1 MKCLIQTEYQLCCS
15 GAQRHMC
22 FTSFSL
28 KLSRVW
34 YSISCRHPYV
44 TEPFQKVL
52 CFYFKGCL
60 NWIAGSVCRTL
71 PPLCG
76 LPRKKTGRKGNALVL
91 FVYIVASVREIIL
104 FCFQRILGFLKMW
117 VFQRGFSARSVWFEW
132 WRQWRGYRKQSKLR
146 NSYRTVMGMWKMQ
159 VWVPRFD
166 SPLGS
171 TSCLQ
176 GINQS
181 WLQRLSLVLHQL
193 VPAQGPEQHCW
204 KWVWPRSCPSAGT
217 VGQTLCLHGHGYLNI
232 FFSPSLS
239 IRI

>member
-60 NWIAGSVCRTL
+60 NWIAASVCRTL

-76 LPRKKTGRKGNALVL
+76 LHRKKTGRKGNALVL

-104 FCFQRILGFLKMW
+104 FCFVFREYWGFWKCEFFKEIFLPEMLDLNDEGSEEDIGNSQSSGIAITQWWVCGRIRCEFPGL
-117 VFQRGFSARSVWFEW
+117 
-132 WRQWRGYRKQSKLR
+132 
-146 NSYRTVMGMWKMQ
+146 
-159 VWVPRFD
+159 
-166 SPLGS
+166 
-171 TSCLQ
+171 
-176 GINQS
+176 
-181 WLQRLSLVLHQL
+181 
-193 VPAQGPEQHCW
+193 
-204 KWVWPRSCPSAGT
+204 
-217 VGQTLCLHGHGYLNI
+217 TLI
-232 FFSPSLS
+232 
-239 IRI
+239 